1 MTAQVAGVQSGL
13 FVNILRMA
21 RWDVAVQPAT
31 DELDSVTTCS
41 SNRDISLLRVG
52 TPDRWNLTTGTAL
65 VSLFLLW
72 GWQVYSTWGAWGNL
86 TIDSGHEMY
95 IPALLAQ
102 GKMLY
107 RDVWF
112 NFGPLAPY
120 FNSYLFRLFGIHL
133 SVLYWAGSFAALGA
147 AVSLYVAGMQLSAWP
162 IGWTAGAVMLIEGF
176 QPSLFCFPLPY
187 SFSALY
193 GCLIACLSLYLFIKA
208 AASSGWG
215 WLFAAGTAAAIA
227 LSLKPEFGMACY
239 LMLSVLI
246 VIRGLEKKSA
256 KPILQDIAA
265 VLPGIVICGATVL
278 WMVSIRGVEF
288 MTQENIDNW
297 PTSFFMK
304 NYASKLLQGNG
315 FSITP
320 ASLTDALIR
329 SLFPAA
335 CLLELYCIFK
345 WKRKD
350 ARATVMKVMLFG
362 GLVVWYRFMQ
372 LNSQTALAS
381 IVFPRDMV
389 FYVLIAALWSWWIFW
404 RRKSSD
410 PQDLIIPLILT
421 FSGLQAFRIM
431 FRMMPAEYPIYY
443 NGPVVLCFLLLVL
456 VLIRKNIRTP
466 AIIWTLES
474 VFCLA
479 CLACAGLYTHQ
490 IRYVAKSYVPLTT
503 DRGTILVS
511 PHMKES
517 YLTAIS
523 FMKEKA
529 ASGEHVLSVPED
541 TSLYF
546 LSDTY
551 CPTRVFM
558 FLPGIMAPGKMT
570 AELIQEI
577 ESKDVRYLLWSNR
590 LFWEYGAPIFGRD
603 FDRQI
608 GDYFRSHYHRVGPLT
623 PNTGSFA
630 DWTVTVWERNN
641 EQTKSP

>member
-1 MTAQVAGVQSGL
+1 MSAQVAGVQSGL
-13 FVNILRMA
+13 FVNIVRMA
-21 RWDVAVQPAT
+21 RWDAAVQPAT
-31 DELDSVTTCS
+31 AELDSVTKPS
-41 SNRDISLLRVG
+41 SNRDISLLEVG
-52 TPDRWNLTTGTAL
+52 TPDRWNVITGAAL
-65 VSLFLLW
+65 VSLFLIW

-95 IPALLAQ
+95 IPALLAK

-147 AVSLYVAGMQLSAWP
+147 AVFLYIAGMQLSVWP

-187 SFSALY
+187 SFAALY
-193 GCLIACLSLYLFIKA
+193 GCLIACLSLYLFVKA
-208 AASSGWG
+208 ATSSGWG
-215 WLFAAGTAAAIA
+215 WLFIAGTAAAIA
-227 LSLKPEFGMACY
+227 LLLKPEFGMACY
-239 LMLSVLI
+239 LMLIVLI

-256 KPILQDIAA
+256 KPILQDIATI
-265 VLPGIVICGATVL
+265 LPGIVICGATVL

-345 WKRKD
+345 WKRRD
-350 ARATVMKVMLFG
+350 ARATVMKVILFG
-362 GLVVWYRFMQ
+362 GLAIWYKFMQ
-372 LNSQTALAS
+372 LNPQTALAS
-381 IVFPRDMV
+381 LVFPRDMV
-389 FYVLIAALWSWWIFW
+389 FYVLIAAVWSWWIFW
-404 RRKSSD
+404 RRKSSN

-443 NGPVVLCFLLLVL
+443 NGPVVLCFLLLILAV
-456 VLIRKNIRTP
+456 IRQNIRTS
-466 AIIWTLES
+466 ALVWKIEA

-479 CLACAGLYTHQ
+479 CLASAALYTHQ
-490 IRYVAKSYVPLTT
+490 IRYIAKSFVPLTT

-517 YLTAIS
+517 YLAAIG

-529 ASGEHVLSVPED
+529 ALGESVLSVPED

-546 LSDTY
+546 LADTY

-603 FDRQI
+603 FDQQI
-608 GDYFRSHYHRVGPLT
+608 GEYFRSHYHRVGQLT
-623 PNTGSFA
+623 PSTGSFR

-641 EQTKSP
+641 ALTKSP

>member
-31 DELDSVTTCS
+31 AELDSVTTPS
-41 SNRDISLLRVG
+41 SNRDISLLEVG
-52 TPDRWNLTTGTAL
+52 TPDRWNVITGAAL
-65 VSLFLLW
+65 VSLFLIW

-86 TIDSGHEMY
+86 TVDSGHEMY

-147 AVSLYVAGMQLSAWP
+147 AVLLYVAGMRLSAWP

-215 WLFAAGTAAAIA
+215 WLLAAGTAAAIA
-227 LSLKPEFGMACY
+227 LLLKPEFGMACY
-239 LMLSVLI
+239 LMLITLI
-246 VIRGLEKKSA
+246 VVRNLKKKSA

-265 VLPGIVICGATVL
+265 ILPGIVICSATVL

-335 CLLELYCIFK
+335 CLLELYCVFK
-345 WKRKD
+345 WKRRD
-350 ARATVMKVMLFG
+350 ARATVMKVVLFG
-362 GLVVWYRFMQ
+362 GLAIWYKFMQ
-372 LNSQTALAS
+372 LNPQTALAS
-381 IVFPRDMV
+381 LVFPRDMV
-389 FYVLIAALWSWWIFW
+389 FYVLIAAVLSWWIFW
-404 RRKSSD
+404 RRKSSN
-410 PQDLIIPLILT
+410 PRDLIIPLILT

-443 NGPVVLCFLLLVL
+443 NGPVVLCFLLLMLAV
-456 VLIRKNIRTP
+456 IRQNIRT
-466 AIIWTLES
+466 AALVWKIEA
-474 VFCLA
+474 VFCVA
-479 CLACAGLYTHQ
+479 CLASAGLYTHQ
-490 IRYVAKSYVPLTT
+490 IRYIAKSFVPLTT

-517 YLTAIS
+517 YLAAIG

-529 ASGEHVLSVPED
+529 ALGESVLSVPED

-603 FDRQI
+603 FDQQI
-608 GDYFRSHYHRVGPLT
+608 GEYFRSHYHRVGLLT
-623 PNTGSFA
+623 PSTGSFA

-641 EQTKSP
+641 ARTKLP

>member
-1 MTAQVAGVQSGL
+1 
-13 FVNILRMA
+13 MA
-21 RWDVAVQPAT
+21 RWEVAVQPAT
-31 DELDSVTTCS
+31 AELDSVTTRS
-41 SNRDISLLRVG
+41 FNRDMSLLRVG
-52 TPDRWNLTTGTAL
+52 TPNRWNLTTGAAL

-133 SVLYWAGSFAALGA
+133 SVLYWAGSLAALGG
-147 AVSLYVAGMQLSAWP
+147 AVFLYVAGMELSAWP

-187 SFSALY
+187 SFAALY

-208 AASSGWG
+208 TASSGWG

-227 LSLKPEFGMACY
+227 LLLKPEFGMACY
-239 LMLSVLI
+239 LMLIMLI
-246 VIRGLEKKSA
+246 VIRGLEKKLA

-265 VLPGIVICGATVL
+265 ILPGIVICAATVL

-335 CLLELYCIFK
+335 CLLELYCVFK
-345 WKRKD
+345 WKRRD
-350 ARATVMKVMLFG
+350 ARATVMKVILFG
-362 GLVVWYRFMQ
+362 GLAIWYKFMQ
-372 LNSQTALAS
+372 LNPQTALAS
-381 IVFPRDMV
+381 LVFPRDMV
-389 FYVLIAALWSWWIFW
+389 FYVLVAAVWSWWMFW
-404 RRKSSD
+404 RRKSSN
-410 PQDLIIPLILT
+410 PQDVIIPLILT

-456 VLIRKNIRTP
+456 VLIRKSIRTP
-466 AIIWTLES
+466 AVIWTLES

-479 CLACAGLYTHQ
+479 CLASAGLYTHQ
-490 IRYVAKSYVPLTT
+490 IRYVAKSYLPLTT

-529 ASGEHVLSVPED
+529 ALGEYVLSVPED

-570 AELIQEI
+570 AELIKEI

-630 DWTVTVWERNN
+630 DWTVTVWERND

>member
-1 MTAQVAGVQSGL
+1 MTAQVAGVESGL

-31 DELDSVTTCS
+31 AELDSVTTPR
-41 SNRDISLLRVG
+41 SNRDISLLELG
-52 TPDRWNLTTGTAL
+52 PPDRWNVITRAAL
-65 VSLFLLW
+65 VSLFLIW

-147 AVSLYVAGMQLSAWP
+147 AVFLYVAGMQLSAWP

-215 WLFAAGTAAAIA
+215 WLLAAGTAAAIA
-227 LSLKPEFGMACY
+227 LLLKPEFGMACY
-239 LMLSVLI
+239 LMLIMLI
-246 VIRGLEKKSA
+246 VVRSLKKKSA
-256 KPILQDIAA
+256 KPILQDIAV

-278 WMVSIRGVEF
+278 WMVSIRGVKF

-329 SLFPAA
+329 SLFPAVFF
-335 CLLELYCIFK
+335 LELYCIFK
-345 WKRKD
+345 WKRRD
-350 ARATVMKVMLFG
+350 ARATVMKVVLFG
-362 GLVVWYRFMQ
+362 GLAIWYKFMQ
-372 LNSQTALAS
+372 LNPQTALAS
-381 IVFPRDMV
+381 LVFPRDMV
-389 FYVLIAALWSWWIFW
+389 FYVLIAAVWSWWIFW
-404 RRKSSD
+404 RRKSSN
-410 PQDLIIPLILT
+410 PRDLIIPLILT

-443 NGPVVLCFLLLVL
+443 NGPVVLCFLLLILAV
-456 VLIRKNIRTP
+456 IRQNIRTS
-466 AIIWTLES
+466 ALVWKIEA

-479 CLACAGLYTHQ
+479 CLASAGLYTHQ
-490 IRYVAKSYVPLTT
+490 IRYIAKSFVPLTT

-517 YLTAIS
+517 YMAAIG

-529 ASGEHVLSVPED
+529 ALGESVLSVPED

-603 FDRQI
+603 FDQQI
-608 GDYFRSHYHRVGPLT
+608 GEYFRSHYHRVGLLT
-623 PNTGSFA
+623 PRTGSFA

-641 EQTKSP
+641 GRTKSP

>member
-1 MTAQVAGVQSGL
+1 
-13 FVNILRMA
+13 MA
-21 RWDVAVQPAT
+21 RWEVAVQSAT
-31 DELDSVTTCS
+31 AELDSVSTGS
-41 SNRDISLLRVG
+41 SNRDISLLEVG
-52 TPDRWNLTTGTAL
+52 APDRWNLVTGGAL

-133 SVLYWAGSFAALGA
+133 SVLYWAGSFTALGA
-147 AVSLYVAGMQLSAWP
+147 AVFLYLAGMQLSAWP
-162 IGWTAGAVMLIEGF
+162 IGWTAGAVMLVEGF

-193 GCLIACLSLYLFIKA
+193 GCLMVCLSLYVFIKA
-208 AASSGWG
+208 SASGGWG
-215 WLFAAGTAAAIA
+215 WMLAAGTAAGTA
-227 LSLKPEFGMACY
+227 LLLKPEFGVACY
-239 LMLSVLI
+239 LMLFVLI
-246 VIRGLEKKSA
+246 AIRGLQRKLA
-256 KPILQDIAA
+256 RAVLQDIAA
-265 VLPGIVICGATVL
+265 ILPGIAICAATVL

-304 NYASKLLQGNG
+304 NYASKLLQANG
-315 FSITP
+315 FLITP
-320 ASLTDALIR
+320 ASLTDAFIR
-329 SLFPAA
+329 SLFPAVFLLGWY
-335 CLLELYCIFK
+335 CLFK
-345 WKRKD
+345 WKRSD
-350 ARATVMKVMLFG
+350 ARAIAMKVVLLGALAM
-362 GLVVWYRFMQ
+362 WYKFMHLDPQ
-372 LNSQTALAS
+372 AALAS
-381 IVFPRDMV
+381 LVFPRDMV
-389 FYVLIAALWSWWIFW
+389 FYVLIAAAWSWWIFW
-404 RRKSSD
+404 RRKSAE
-410 PQDLIIPLILT
+410 PQDPIIPLILT
-421 FSGLQAFRIM
+421 FSVLQAFRIM

-456 VLIRKNIRTP
+456 ALIRQNFRAP
-466 AIIWTLES
+466 ALIWKIES

-479 CLACAGLYTHQ
+479 CLASAVLYTHQ
-490 IRYVAKSYVPLTT
+490 IRPMTKSFVPLTT

-511 PHMKES
+511 PQMKES
-517 YLTAIS
+517 YLRAIS
-523 FMKEKA
+523 FMKEKSA
-529 ASGEHVLSVPED
+529 LGEYVLSVPED

-570 AELIQEI
+570 AKLIQEI

-590 LFWEYGAPIFGRD
+590 LFWEYGVPIFGRD
-603 FDRQI
+603 FDQQI

-623 PNTGSFA
+623 RNTGSFA
-630 DWTVTVWERNN
+630 DWTVTVWERND
-641 EQTKSP
+641 ERTKSP

>member
-13 FVNILRMA
+13 FVNIVRMA

-31 DELDSVTTCS
+31 AELDSVTTPS
-41 SNRDISLLRVG
+41 SNRDISLLEVG
-52 TPDRWNLTTGTAL
+52 PPDRWNVITGAAL
-65 VSLFLLW
+65 VSLFLIW

-147 AVSLYVAGMQLSAWP
+147 AVFLYVAGMQLSAWP

-187 SFSALY
+187 SFAALY

-208 AASSGWG
+208 AVSSGWG

-227 LSLKPEFGMACY
+227 LLLKPEFGMACY
-239 LMLSVLI
+239 LMLIVLI

-265 VLPGIVICGATVL
+265 ILPGIVICGATVL

-335 CLLELYCIFK
+335 CLLELYCVFK
-345 WKRKD
+345 WKRRD
-350 ARATVMKVMLFG
+350 ARATVMKVVLFG
-362 GLVVWYRFMQ
+362 GLAIWYKFMQ
-372 LNSQTALAS
+372 LNPQTALAS
-381 IVFPRDMV
+381 LVFPRDMV
-389 FYVLIAALWSWWIFW
+389 FYVLIAAVLSWWIFW
-404 RRKSSD
+404 RRKSSN
-410 PQDLIIPLILT
+410 PRDLIIPLILT

-443 NGPVVLCFLLLVL
+443 NGPVILCFLLLMLAV
-456 VLIRKNIRTP
+456 IRQNIRT
-466 AIIWTLES
+466 AALVWKIEA
-474 VFCLA
+474 VFCVA
-479 CLACAGLYTHQ
+479 CLASAGLYTHQ
-490 IRYVAKSYVPLTT
+490 IRYIAKSFVPLTT

-517 YLTAIS
+517 YLAAIG

-529 ASGEHVLSVPED
+529 ALGESVLSVPED

-603 FDRQI
+603 FDQQI
-608 GDYFRSHYHRVGPLT
+608 GEYFRSHYHRVGLLT
-623 PNTGSFA
+623 PSTGSFA

-641 EQTKSP
+641 ARTKLP

>member
-1 MTAQVAGVQSGL
+1 MSAQVAGVQSGL
-13 FVNILRMA
+13 FVNIVRMA
-21 RWDVAVQPAT
+21 RWDAAVQPAT
-31 DELDSVTTCS
+31 AELDSVTKPS
-41 SNRDISLLRVG
+41 SNRDISLLEVG
-52 TPDRWNLTTGTAL
+52 TPDRWNVITGAAL
-65 VSLFLLW
+65 VSLFLIW

-95 IPALLAQ
+95 IPALLAK

-147 AVSLYVAGMQLSAWP
+147 AVFLYIAGMQLSVWP

-187 SFSALY
+187 SFAALY

-215 WLFAAGTAAAIA
+215 WLFIAGTAAAIA
-227 LSLKPEFGMACY
+227 LLLKPEFGMACY
-239 LMLSVLI
+239 LMLIVLI

-256 KPILQDIAA
+256 KPILQDIATI
-265 VLPGIVICGATVL
+265 LPGIVICGATVL

-345 WKRKD
+345 WKRRD
-350 ARATVMKVMLFG
+350 ARATVMKVVLFG
-362 GLVVWYRFMQ
+362 GLAIWYKFMQ
-372 LNSQTALAS
+372 LNPQTALAS
-381 IVFPRDMV
+381 LVFPRDMV
-389 FYVLIAALWSWWIFW
+389 FYVLIAAVWSWWIFW
-404 RRKSSD
+404 RRKSSN

-443 NGPVVLCFLLLVL
+443 NGPVVLCFLLLILAV
-456 VLIRKNIRTP
+456 IRQNIRTS
-466 AIIWTLES
+466 ALVWKIEA

-479 CLACAGLYTHQ
+479 CLASAALYTHQ
-490 IRYVAKSYVPLTT
+490 IRYIAKSFVPLTT

-517 YLTAIS
+517 YLAAIG

-529 ASGEHVLSVPED
+529 ALGESVLSVPED

-546 LSDTY
+546 LADTY

-603 FDRQI
+603 FDQQI
-608 GDYFRSHYHRVGPLT
+608 GEYFRSHYHRVGQLT
-623 PNTGSFA
+623 PSTGSFR

-641 EQTKSP
+641 ALTKSP